1 MPHRGYLAPHRAG
14 VLRAPRHAARVGPAR
29 RGAWAV
35 APVRANRASAGATE
49 ETETP
54 VALAPPLPVVFF
66 CLLFITGLAGPRFD
80 SKVDSRFGEMHVSF
94 EDANSIPDISNL
106 GGETTIDLSGLKPL
120 DEPKTVNFDNGVG
133 EINIILPN
141 NVPVDV
147 HCEATVGE
155 ITCPQG
161 KQNADKDGELLTINV
176 KQRVGSVSAYFAE

>member
-1 MPHRGYLAPHRAG
+1 
-14 VLRAPRHAARVGPAR
+14 
-29 RGAWAV
+29 
-35 APVRANRASAGATE
+35 
-49 ETETP
+49 
-54 VALAPPLPVVFF
+54 
-66 CLLFITGLAGPRFD
+66 
-80 SKVDSRFGEMHVSF
+80 MHVSF